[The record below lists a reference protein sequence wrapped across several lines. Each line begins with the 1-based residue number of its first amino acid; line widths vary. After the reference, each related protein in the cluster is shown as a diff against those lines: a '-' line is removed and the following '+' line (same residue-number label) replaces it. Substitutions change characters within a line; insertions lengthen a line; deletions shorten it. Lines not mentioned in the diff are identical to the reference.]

1 MGKKTRR
8 RAFQA
13 EGSTCEKFS
22 GVNGRKQSTCMATW
36 WLSLR
41 RETSRENV
49 RMETNNAFSTTWKT
63 LYTLITVWFICLIFQ
78 GRWEGI
84 KNSKHRRTSLKDQR
98 LKLRKVTSNLGFW
111 GFPGGSVVK
120 NSPANAEAVSLILGW
135 DDPLEKE
142 MATQFSILCQGNPM
156 GRGAWRTTVHR
167 VSKSR
172 TQLGTHSTAK

>member
-22 GVNGRKQSTCMATW
+22 EVNGRKQSTCMATW

-120 NSPANAEAVSLILGW
+120 KFACQCKTLGFDPWVSKIPGRGN
-135 DDPLEKE
+135 
-142 MATQFSILCQGNPM
+142 GNPLKYFCLENSID
-156 GRGAWRTTVHR
+156 RGITACSPWAA
-167 VSKSR
+167 KSR
-172 TQLGTHSTAK
+172 TRLSN